1 MRIDGTTGD
10 STASALTGTATP
22 GANKEEFLKLLVAQ
36 LQHQDPLQPQ
46 DGAQM
51 VAQLAQF
58 ASLEQ
63 AAETNQR
70 LASLADGQSSSIRS
84 AMVGLVGRT
93 VEASADDVEIDPSG
107 GPPALAARLDGPASS
122 VELVVRD
129 ASGAE
134 VRRIPCGPSS
144 GGLVNAAWDG
154 TDAHGAPVPAGSYHV
169 EVSATGPDGTP
180 VGAHAVVRGLVS
192 AVDFTDGDVVLR
204 IGGAVVS
211 PGAIV
216 TVEA

>member
-1 MRIDGTTGD
+1 MRIDGTAD
-10 STASALTGTATP
+10 STAGALAGTGVPATS
-22 GANKEEFLKLLVAQ
+22 KDEFLRLLVAQ

-63 AAETNQR
+63 SAETNQR
-70 LASLADGQSSSIRS
+70 LAALADGQSSSIRS

-93 VEASADDVEIDPSG
+93 VEAAADDIEIDPTG
-107 GPPALAARLDGPASS
+107 GPPALAARLDGPASK
-122 VELVVRD
+122 VELIVRD

-134 VRRIPCGPSS
+134 VRRIDCGASP
-144 GGLVNAAWDG
+144 GGLVAAAWDG
-154 TDAHGAPVPAGSYHV
+154 TDAKGAPLPAGSYHV
-169 EVSATGPDGTP
+169 EVSATGTDGAP

-192 AVDFTDGDVVLR
+192 AVDFSDGNVLLR
-204 IGGAVVS
+204 IGGVVVS
-211 PGAIV
+211 PGAIA